1 MEVLKNNNIK
11 LQGVY
16 LPGTKSYTS
25 VPLLYLESYY
35 QELEDGKKL
44 EDVWQKIAQD
54 YQKCQEAEISIDGIS
69 SREWDYE
76 TIKKSLT
83 VYVRNAQEN
92 IDFLTPIIRSQLKSV
107 VDIQADRIAGLVAK
121 TCIQAGA
128 AAYLSAEAL
137 NSFVPEKERKS
148 FVEAYDAARK
158 KAVSYIRASDTTEN
172 SKKQDI

>member
-1 MEVLKNNNIK
+1 MSSLVREYTM
-11 LQGVY
+11 QG
-16 LPGTKSYTS
+16 
-25 VPLLYLESYY
+25 
-35 QELEDGKKL
+35 
-44 EDVWQKIAQD
+44 IR
-54 YQKCQEAEISIDGIS
+54 GI
-69 SREWDYE
+69 
-76 TIKKSLT
+76 LT
-83 VYVRNAQEN
+83 QEN
-92 IDFLTPIIRSQLKSV
+92 IDFLTPIIRSQLQSV

>member
-1 MEVLKNNNIK
+1 MPRRKEDRHSVQVLFTTEEYENLKRYASLKNISMSS
-11 LQGVY
+11 LVREYTMQG
-16 LPGTKSYTS
+16 
-25 VPLLYLESYY
+25 
-35 QELEDGKKL
+35 
-44 EDVWQKIAQD
+44 IR
-54 YQKCQEAEISIDGIS
+54 GI
-69 SREWDYE
+69 
-76 TIKKSLT
+76 LT
-83 VYVRNAQEN
+83 QEN

>member
-1 MEVLKNNNIK
+1 MSLLDCKILIRRKNMPRRKEDRHSVQVLFTTEEYENLKRYAALKNISMSS
-11 LQGVY
+11 LVREYTMQG
-16 LPGTKSYTS
+16 
-25 VPLLYLESYY
+25 
-35 QELEDGKKL
+35 
-44 EDVWQKIAQD
+44 IR
-54 YQKCQEAEISIDGIS
+54 GI
-69 SREWDYE
+69 
-76 TIKKSLT
+76 LT
-83 VYVRNAQEN
+83 QEN

-121 TCIQAGA
+121 TCIQAGGAGA